1 MGGQTQ
7 ISITEECIRERAY
20 EIYIER
26 GGADGR
32 ALDDWLQAEIELTK
46 TKKEEVDARGFKHIG
61 RDFRDRDPGCLG
73 RRSGAPHPPFE
84 DSLFNVESPGACFR
98 KRSASEEA
106 REQSCHTSWKAKAG
120 TRKNAGV
127 SRE

>member
-46 TKKEEVDARGFKHIG
+46 THG
-61 RDFRDRDPGCLG
+61 
-73 RRSGAPHPPFE
+73 
-84 DSLFNVESPGACFR
+84 
-98 KRSASEEA
+98 EEA
-106 REQSCHTSWKAKAG
+106 SR
-120 TRKNAGV
+120 RKKK
-127 SRE
+127 